1 VLVIV
6 VFLLLLLLVL
16 VLVLVLV
23 LLHLVHKKWKSD
35 QKMAASLWILDLRMA
50 SERDHHPVAV
60 VFVGLYVDREKK
72 RKMCADKA
80 IKVRVKKRTF
90 PKLKQLKS
98 SALSFSPLLVCK
110 LDEWGSGLVL
120 CSLVLWK
127 SFGLLWWICVQ
138 TARYKSNLSKCS
150 VIGAMYSQEGNTN
163 GAYTQVLSL
172 LYSL

>member
-1 VLVIV
+1 
-6 VFLLLLLLVL
+6 
-16 VLVLVLV
+16 
-23 LLHLVHKKWKSD
+23 
-35 QKMAASLWILDLRMA
+35 LRMA

-80 IKVRVKKRTF
+80 IK
-90 PKLKQLKS
+90 
-98 SALSFSPLLVCK
+98 
-110 LDEWGSGLVL
+110 
-120 CSLVLWK
+120 
-127 SFGLLWWICVQ
+127 

>member
-1 VLVIV
+1 MEIGPE
-6 VFLLLLLLVL
+6 
-16 VLVLVLV
+16 
-23 LLHLVHKKWKSD
+23 D
-35 QKMAASLWILDLRMA
+35 G
-50 SERDHHPVAV
+50 SESVDFGLENGVRTGPSSCGRRRRRRRAV
-60 VFVGLYVDREKK
+60 CRSGEK

-127 SFGLLWWICVQ
+127 SFGLLWWMCVQ

-150 VIGAMYSQEGNTN
+150 VIGAMYSQEGNN
-163 GAYTQVLSL
+163 DGAYTQVLSL